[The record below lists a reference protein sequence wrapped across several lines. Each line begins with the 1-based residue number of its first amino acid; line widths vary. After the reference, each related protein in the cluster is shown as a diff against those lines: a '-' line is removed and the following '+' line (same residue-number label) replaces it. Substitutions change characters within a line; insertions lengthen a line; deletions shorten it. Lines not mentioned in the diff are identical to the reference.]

1 MFDRKL
7 ASAQWIKHP
16 LFDVYHHLTLVSSL
30 SVLKITS
37 NFMTIKTNNVKSLSL
52 DRILQTKEYLL
63 KFYILHGHILINE
76 FSLYVYDEIWYRN
89 IIIVWKSIYYFSNIH
104 YQMPNVLQFFPGIL
118 LAVRHIV
125 LTFYL
130 FFYC

>member
-16 LFDVYHHLTLVSSL
+16 LFYVYHHLTLVSSL

-76 FSLYVYDEIWYRN
+76 FSLYVYDEIWYRK
-89 IIIVWKSIYYFSNIH
+89 IVWKSIYYFSNIH